1 MGTVQQLPVQGNPT
15 TAPAATLAGVL
26 REVVDAKVGPEASFA
41 QREAAALALA
51 NDATRLFLQDDLL
64 AMVDRYGE
72 HIEVEGACYKRH
84 ELGTVRYY
92 TLCGTIDLERWTY
105 RAMGVHN
112 GPTVVPVDLEA
123 GFVERTTPALG
134 ARIMLGY
141 AKNHMRSAEED
152 MQADHRCPPSRSTL
166 ERVAKAMG
174 TAARRVA
181 PQIERRV
188 RQAERVPEGAVAIV
202 LGLDRTAVPMEED
215 LADGTPPKRRRTTPY
230 VRTPPAPVTV
240 NYRMAYV
247 GTVSFHDAEGT
258 ELATR
263 HYGAAAHEAPTDRL
277 VRPMLAD
284 LRHALQ
290 QMPTLAVGVVQDGA
304 PRSCGTCSPPPS
316 WPNRS

>member
-26 REVVDAKVGPEASFA
+26 REVVDAQVGPEASFA

-123 GFVERTTPALG
+123 GLVERTTPALG

-174 TAARRVA
+174 TAAQAGGA
-181 PQIERRV
+181 P
-188 RQAERVPEGAVAIV
+188 
-202 LGLDRTAVPMEED
+202 DRTSCAAGGAGAGGAPSPSCWGST
-215 LADGTPPKRRRTTPY
+215 ARPCPWKKIWRT
-230 VRTPPAPVTV
+230 A
-240 NYRMAYV
+240 
-247 GTVSFHDAEGT
+247 
-258 ELATR
+258 R
-263 HYGAAAHEAPTDRL
+263 HPSGAAQHRMCGR
-277 VRPMLAD
+277 RPL
-284 LRHALQ
+284 
-290 QMPTLAVGVVQDGA
+290 P
-304 PRSCGTCSPPPS
+304 SP
-316 WPNRS
+316 